1 MYNKLFSISYTVNFK
16 CNFARLHEFPAYQFS
31 SFIFWIVFQARLKL
45 RQWWPVSLMAAHI
58 CPTIATNHGL
68 LILLLM
74 SLLGYKTKLNLS
86 LTLDFEIKSA

>member
-1 MYNKLFSISYTVNFK
+1 MYNKLFPISYTVNFK
-16 CNFARLHEFPAYQFS
+16 CNFAKLHEFPAYQFS
-31 SFIFWIVFQARLKL
+31 SFMFWIIGEVKIETMMAI
-45 RQWWPVSLMAAHI
+45 VSLMAEHI

-86 LTLDFEIKSA
+86 STLDFEKKSA